1 MRPEVRSFFHP
12 ATWTITHV
20 VRDPASESCAIVD
33 PVLDFDPRSG
43 RTSTAAADEIIAWVR
58 DNGLVLEWLLET
70 HAHADH
76 LSGAQHFKAE
86 LGGRIAIGA
95 GVTQVQAIFRQLF
108 NAEPGF
114 ATDGSQF
121 DHLFDDDE
129 RFAIGAMTATAW
141 HTPGHTPACVTYLVG
156 EVAFVG
162 DTVFMPDSGSARCDF
177 PGGDAATL
185 YRSIRRILALAPE
198 TTLYM
203 CHDYGPGGREY
214 AWTTTVAA
222 QRERNTHVRDGISE
236 DAFVLL
242 RGERD
247 AVLDMPNLLLPSVQ
261 VNMRAGCLPP
271 PEDNGVSYL
280 KLPLN
285 AL

>member
-1 MRPEVRSFFHP
+1 MRPDVQSFFHP

-43 RTSTAAADEIIAWVR
+43 RTSTEAADEIIAWVR

-177 PGGDAATL
+177 PGGDAVTL

-222 QRERNTHVRDGISE
+222 QRARNTHVRDGISE
-236 DAFVLL
+236 DAFVRL

>member
-1 MRPEVRSFFHP
+1 MRPDVRSFFHP

-43 RTSTAAADEIIAWVR
+43 RTSTEAADEIIAWVR

-177 PGGDAATL
+177 PGGDAVTL

-222 QRERNTHVRDGISE
+222 QRAGNPHVRDGISE
-236 DAFVLL
+236 DAFVRL